1 MQVTLGSCANNG
13 PEMKPVLIVT
23 RPAPDGARFA
33 NEVGAQL
40 DVPILISPLQTIVPI
55 EAECHAQ
62 GFVFTSTNGVAQA
75 ERLGLASGPA
85 WCVGDRTMREAEIA
99 GFDAKSAHGNVED
112 LIAMILMQNPR
123 MELAHIRGREARGDV
138 AHRLS
143 AAGVACADVIAYDQR
158 PVDLSQEAKVA
169 IEGAN
174 PAIIPLF
181 SPRAAALLVK
191 QVKIGPNAVLIVMSA
206 AVAKPLSSYR
216 VEVLNAPSGHTM
228 LEAVIAACSKVSP
241 S

>member
-23 RPAPDGARFA
+23 RPAPDGAHFA

-138 AHRLS
+138 AHRLT
-143 AAGVACADVIAYDQR
+143 AAGVACADIIAYDQR
-158 PVDLSQEAKVA
+158 PVDLTQQAKAA
-169 IEGAN
+169 IEGVD

-181 SPRAAALLVK
+181 SPRAAVLLVE
-191 QVKIGPNAVLIVMSA
+191 QAKIGPNAVLIAMSA

-216 VEVLNAPSGHTM
+216 VKVLNAPNGQTM
-228 LEAVIAACSKVSP
+228 LEAVLAACNKVSP